1 MNIRTLTRRESW
13 MTDAEWRQ
21 ILRHRRAILKD
32 FTDREVPLTVFIG
45 LRLNAYLFAL
55 ILTQRNENAILTP
68 AHEGAPL
75 PIPTPEQFDALI
87 AAREKLTRLACE
99 IEHGPKA
106 AATPEPAQ
114 EPQPEFTDEALQVQ
128 STILTPAY
136 TNPPNPTYQL
146 NRQQRRALARRAA

>member
-32 FTDREVPLTVFIG
+32 FTEREVPLTVFIG
-45 LRLNAYLFAL
+45 LRLHAYLFAL
-55 ILTQRNENAILTP
+55 ILTQRNETALLSPT
-68 AHEGAPL
+68 HEGDPL

-87 AAREKLTRLACE
+87 AAREKLTRLASE

-106 AATPEPAQ
+106 TATTETNQDPLPESANETPLIQATIPLPTPATPA
-114 EPQPEFTDEALQVQ
+114 
-128 STILTPAY
+128 
-136 TNPPNPTYQL
+136 NPPYQL

>member
-45 LRLNAYLFAL
+45 LRLHAYLFAL
-55 ILTQRNENAILTP
+55 ILTQRNENAIL
-68 AHEGAPL
+68 
-75 PIPTPEQFDALI
+75 TPEQFDALI

-106 AATPEPAQ
+106 TATPEPTQ
-114 EPQPEFTDEALQVQ
+114 EPQPESQPETPPAQVALPMPTV
-128 STILTPAY
+128 
-136 TNPPNPTYQL
+136 PPNPTYQL

>member
-1 MNIRTLTRRESW
+1 
-13 MTDAEWRQ
+13 MTEAEWRQ

-45 LRLNAYLFAL
+45 LRLHAYLFAL
-55 ILTQRNENAILTP
+55 ILTQRNENAVLSPT
-68 AHEGAPL
+68 HEGAPL

-106 AATPEPAQ
+106 TATPEPTQ
-114 EPQPEFTDEALQVQ
+114 EPQPESQPETPPAQVALPMPTV
-128 STILTPAY
+128 
-136 TNPPNPTYQL
+136 PPNPTYQL

>member
-45 LRLNAYLFAL
+45 LRLHAYLFAL
-55 ILTQRNENAILTP
+55 ILTQRNETALLSPT
-68 AHEGAPL
+68 HEGDPL

-87 AAREKLTRLACE
+87 AAREKLTRLASE

-106 AATPEPAQ
+106 ATTPEPIQ
-114 EPQPEFTDEALQVQ
+114 EPQPESNAETLSIQ
-128 STILTPAY
+128 STIPTL
-136 TNPPNPTYQL
+136 PNPTYQL

>member
-32 FTDREVPLTVFIG
+32 FTEREVPLTVFIG
-45 LRLNAYLFAL
+45 LRLHAYLFAL
-55 ILTQRNENAILTP
+55 ILTQRNENALLSP

-75 PIPTPEQFDALI
+75 PIPTPDQFDALI

-99 IEHGPKA
+99 IELGPKPIA
-106 AATPEPAQ
+106 APEPTQ
-114 EPQPEFTDEALQVQ
+114 EPQPESENETTAAQATI
-128 STILTPAY
+128 STPTP
-136 TNPPNPTYQL
+136 TTPPNPTYQL

>member
-32 FTDREVPLTVFIG
+32 FAEREIPLTIFIG
-45 LRLNAYLFAL
+45 LRLHAYLFAL
-55 ILTQRNENAILTP
+55 ILTQRNETAILTT

-87 AAREKLTRLACE
+87 AAREKLTRLASE

-106 AATPEPAQ
+106 TAAPEPTQ
-114 EPQPEFTDEALQVQ
+114 ETQPESNDETPLVEPAIPLP
-128 STILTPAY
+128 THTTPA
-136 TNPPNPTYQL
+136 NPPYQL